1 MAWQDGIKTL
11 IPNKFRNAP
20 RVYEYLDA
28 IGQWLDEN
36 AQTKLDGLLN
46 LVDVRTVPDQY
57 LQNLADCIGLTL
69 NQSIAS
75 SDADLRHQIENAVD
89 WYKIKGTYKAITVI
103 LYTVQLSANVY
114 DLYSL
119 DYKNFVRMYWFSLGV
134 DDPTQFQV
142 YPNSWVPGMYKTPH
156 FDIEVELL
164 LVFGTNPTW
173 YLISGDQFAI
183 AQALIEQVRPANT
196 VPHYYAKVAGSAST
210 NFLVNTVVSSQVST
224 VLIQANWQ
232 ALVYTL
238 DNNPLKYMDQGDIF
252 DFTLDSF
259 LQSWDVF
266 QIGTGN
272 IGVLPSPTATG
283 LANPIFTGNI
293 NSIVINSNNVILTAD
308 VPASFATAGIT
319 EFGIFSSNG
328 YILQVLVTTPS
339 INKVNGYTLRYEITV
354 NF

>member
-11 IPNKFRNAP
+11 VPNKFRNAT
-20 RVYEYLDA
+20 RVYDYLDA

-36 AQTKLDGLLN
+36 AQAKLDGLLN
-46 LVDVRTVPDQY
+46 LVDVRTVPDSY
-57 LQNLADCIGLTL
+57 LQNLADCIGLQL

-75 SDADLRHQIENAVD
+75 SDVDLRHQIENAVD
-89 WYKIKGTYKAITVI
+89 WYKIKGTYRAITVI

-119 DYKNFVRMYWFSLGV
+119 DYQNFVRMYWFSLGV

-142 YPNSWVPGMYKTPH
+142 YPNTWVAGMYKTPH
-156 FDIEVELL
+156 FDIEVNLL

-173 YLISGDQFAI
+173 YLISGDQFSI
-183 AQALIEQVRPANT
+183 AQALVEQVRPANT
-196 VPHYYAKVAGSAST
+196 VPHWYAKASGNAST
-210 NFLVNTVVSSQVST
+210 NFLVNTVPSSQIST

-232 ALVYTL
+232 SLSYTL
-238 DNNPLKYMDQGDIF
+238 DNNPLKYMDQGNIF
-252 DFTLDSF
+252 DFTLTAFLDS
-259 LQSWDVF
+259 WNVF

-272 IGVLPSPTATG
+272 VGVLPLTTATG

-308 VPASFATAGIT
+308 VPASYSANGIT

-328 YILQVLVTTPS
+328 SILQVLVTNPA
-339 INKVNGYTLRYEITV
+339 INKVDGYTLRYEITI